1 MFVRFGVFSLL
12 ILSIVMSSVVSAL
25 VRSFKHVRNGILLLN
40 VVLMVHQLISSLIEE
55 MSEVFLISVDA
66 LLWNVH

>member
-25 VRSFKHVRNGILLLN
+25 VRSFKHVRNGILLLY

-55 MSEVFLISVDA
+55 MSEVFRISVDA